1 MEGMLSS
8 ECGACVPCGMA
19 RGGRSVDAIAFHCS
33 LTAASLACLQR
44 RSVVRQGEDVLCGVS
59 AGRVHE
65 ITD

>member
-19 RGGRSVDAIAFHCS
+19 RWTVGGRNCVHCS